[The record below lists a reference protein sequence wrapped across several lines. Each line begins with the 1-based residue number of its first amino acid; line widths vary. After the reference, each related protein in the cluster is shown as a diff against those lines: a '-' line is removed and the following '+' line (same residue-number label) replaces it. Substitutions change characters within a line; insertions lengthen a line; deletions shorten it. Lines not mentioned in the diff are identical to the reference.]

1 MIEGL
6 KEWSVCRDDV
16 GSPEAEPGHGT
27 RGNSATN
34 YGKLR
39 PSMSDT
45 TESGGVPAMVRT
57 EPVQQR
63 SAQRVT
69 HLLDTAALL
78 IDELGIDGLT
88 TSDVAARSDSSVGVV
103 YRYFPNIQSLL
114 RALAARNLSRF
125 TEAIYD
131 RLGGDSV
138 EWRQTVDIAIDTFI
152 EFNRSEP
159 GFRALRFGDIIADR
173 FLDPEFSNNGVFAR
187 ALVGLLAEKYG
198 FAPNDKLV
206 FDVEVAI
213 EVADALLQRAFLL
226 DKQGDEKFITA
237 ARMISNQ
244 YLRDHSELPE
254 LR

>member
-1 MIEGL
+1 
-6 KEWSVCRDDV
+6 
-16 GSPEAEPGHGT
+16 
-27 RGNSATN
+27 
-34 YGKLR
+34 
-39 PSMSDT
+39 MSDL
-45 TESGGVPAMVRT
+45 TEAPGLQAMVRT

-63 SAQRVT
+63 SAQRVA

-88 TSDVAARSDSSVGVV
+88 TSEVAARSESSVGVV

-125 TEAIYD
+125 TESIYD
-131 RLGGDSV
+131 LLSGDSV

-159 GFRALRFGDIIADR
+159 GFRSLRFGDIIDDR
-173 FLDPEFSNNGVFAR
+173 FLEPEFSNNGVFAR

-198 FAPNDKLV
+198 FTPDEKIL
-206 FDVEVAI
+206 FDVEVSI

-226 DKQGDEKFITA
+226 DRQGDQRFIDA

-244 YLRDHSELPE
+244 YLRDNAALPDIS
-254 LR
+254 

>member
-1 MIEGL
+1 
-6 KEWSVCRDDV
+6 
-16 GSPEAEPGHGT
+16 
-27 RGNSATN
+27 
-34 YGKLR
+34 
-39 PSMSDT
+39 MSDT
-45 TESGGVPAMVRT
+45 TESAGVQAMVRT

-69 HLLDTAALL
+69 RLLDTAALL
-78 IDELGIDGLT
+78 IDEGGIDALT
-88 TSDVAARSDSSVGVV
+88 TSEVAARGDSSVGVV

-125 TEAIYD
+125 TETIYD
-131 RLGGDSV
+131 LLGADSV

-173 FLDPEFSNNGVFAR
+173 FLDPEYSNNGVFAR

-198 FAPNDKLV
+198 FTPNDRLL

-213 EVADALLQRAFLL
+213 EVADGLLQRAFLL
-226 DKQGDEKFITA
+226 DKHGDEKFIEA

-244 YLRDHSELPE
+244 YLRDHSALPA